1 MHALIGG
8 IVDHHCSNFRSQP
21 CHEERNIS
29 KKVTKYIAKTFVA
42 IQVSLF
48 LIGSLLEVSLRC
60 SHFSLLFLEGEV

>member
-29 KKVTKYIAKTFVA
+29 KKVPLNYLKANLVEIFLGWPFTKFIFFVV
-42 IQVSLF
+42 I
-48 LIGSLLEVSLRC
+48 ENPR
-60 SHFSLLFLEGEV
+60 